1 MYLYWILR
9 DGSHENNTPQPFSS
23 FSGARTAAQRF
34 FAKMPA
40 DYLRA
45 DIVDPLTGNIIGVV
59 ENERPGASTEPTY

>member
-9 DGSHENNTPQPFSS
+9 DGSRENHTPQPFSS
-23 FSGARTAAQRF
+23 LAGARTAAERF
-34 FAKMPA
+34 FAKIAP

-59 ENERPGASTEPTY
+59 ENERPGAPTRPTY